1 MVLLG
6 RDIKGITGT
15 SVNFVVLPE
24 PGQGVLEP
32 PAEGASAKASALLF
46 TFIAA
51 HLRYCGNWLP
61 FTQLS

>member
-1 MVLLG
+1 MVLPV

-15 SVNFVVLPE
+15 AVNFVVLPE

-32 PAEGASAKASALLF
+32 PAEGASALLF

-51 HLRYCGNWLP
+51 HFRYCGNWLP